1 MFKYKIPIP
10 LVRFIFILKKFRQ
23 KGTVAFNAKEAYFIA
38 KKFGEDYKKKY
49 VVKAQVLLI

>member
-10 LVRFIFILKKFRQ
+10 LVRFMFILKKFRQ

-49 VVKAQVLLI
+49 VVKA